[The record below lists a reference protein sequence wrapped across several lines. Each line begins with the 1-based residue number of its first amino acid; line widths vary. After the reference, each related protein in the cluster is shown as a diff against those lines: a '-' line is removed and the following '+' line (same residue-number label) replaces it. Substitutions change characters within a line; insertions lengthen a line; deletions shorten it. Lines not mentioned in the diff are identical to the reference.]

1 MRRAIGA
8 ALAAA
13 LLVWLVSLAFVIRA
27 SRRDEA
33 RAADAIVVLG
43 AAQYNGHPS
52 PVFRARLEHA
62 ARLWH
67 RGLAPLVVVTGG
79 VGVGDTVSEG
89 EVGRRWLRTAGRLPD
104 TAVVAVG
111 RGDAT
116 LPSLQAAAEV
126 LRSRGLSR
134 AILVSDGFH
143 MLRLAIIARRVGLEP
158 LGSPAPASPIR
169 ASRRRE
175 LGYLVAESVKAPV
188 AFLVTRSE

>member
-1 MRRAIGA
+1 MRRAIGV
-8 ALAAA
+8 ALAAV
-13 LLVWLVSLAFVIRA
+13 LFGWLVSLALVLRA

-33 RAADAIVVLG
+33 RKADAIVVPG

-52 PVFRARLEHA
+52 PVFRARLDHA
-62 ARLWH
+62 ARLWR

-79 VGVGDTVSEG
+79 IGAGDSVSEA
-89 EVGRRWLRTAGRLPD
+89 EVGRRWLRASGLPD
-104 TAVVAVG
+104 SAVLAIG

-116 LPSLQAAAEV
+116 VPSLQAAAGV
-126 LRSRGLSR
+126 LRSRGRLR

-158 LGSPAPASPIR
+158 FCSPAPASPIR

-175 LGYLVAESVKAPV
+175 LGYLLAESVKAPV